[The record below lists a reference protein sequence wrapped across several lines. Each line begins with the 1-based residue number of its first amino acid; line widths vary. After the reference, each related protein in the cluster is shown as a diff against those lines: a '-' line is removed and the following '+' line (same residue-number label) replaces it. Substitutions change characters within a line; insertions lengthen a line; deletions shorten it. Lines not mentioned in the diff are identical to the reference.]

1 MHLVPSLPNELLHS
15 IVEYTA
21 YAYTYTYCELDSHSH
36 SLHKYASPELLALS
50 VANWQLRRLCLPFLF
65 AKLVIWFGKGVQ
77 QLKDETLVVENITES
92 EDLALSQI
100 IPQFEKLSDVDMQL
114 HGQAW
119 DGINSLRAIL
129 AHPNVTSV
137 LVNEL
142 PDESMCNVDLSK
154 VVFNST
160 TLSILSPEFDN
171 YLNCGMRIK
180 ILCLSKDESLGS
192 EFGSK
197 ILSGLKEIWIF
208 DYKTPD
214 SLSWLPVLSSTHP
227 TLNELWLLEKAY
239 NDDIVT
245 LPFFPSMDK
254 SQRQDLVKSLVIR
267 RVGLR
272 RAIGPLPLEWHVTTL
287 SFIANAVGV
296 SLIKTLNLVASS
308 FPKLEMLAL
317 NLNGHAGMYDIG
329 DLVSAF
335 ARFSSLGVIEFNNVF
350 RRLKLGSELDML
362 MLPVLDQTDAPE
374 AYAKS
379 VLLSFASCLAK
390 QVRTLDSIHI
400 DDCKPYTHRNF
411 TPPWRIAGWLH
422 DSILCV
428 NHRQHLLPAY
438 NAVGRM
444 EIAGGIASS
453 HPRTAAQAREYMRS
467 QGTLLLHTQTFR
479 CAVFEA
485 AK

>member
-50 VANWQLRRLCLPFLF
+50 VANWQLRQLCLPFLF

-77 QLKDETLVVENITES
+77 QLKDEFVHLMKFTKTLVVENITES

-100 IPQFEKLSDVDMQL
+100 IPQLEKLFDVDMRL

-129 AHPNVTSV
+129 VHPNVTSV

-142 PDESMCNVDLSK
+142 PDESMCNIDLSK

-180 ILCLSKDESLGS
+180 TLRLSKDESLGS

-239 NDDIVT
+239 NDNIVT

-296 SLIKTLNLVASS
+296 SLIKIQNSQPCCILVSETRNACSQPRWTCGDS
-308 FPKLEMLAL
+308 DLA
-317 NLNGHAGMYDIG
+317 
-329 DLVSAF
+329 SAF
-335 ARFSSLGVIEFNNVF
+335 AHFSSLRVIEFNNVF
-350 RRLKLGSELDML
+350 RRLKLGSKLDML
-362 MLPVLDQTDAPE
+362 MPPVLDQTDAPE

-379 VLLSFASCLAK
+379 VLLSFASRLAK

-422 DSILCV
+422 VLNGNWDM
-428 NHRQHLLPAY
+428 
-438 NAVGRM
+438 G
-444 EIAGGIASS
+444 
-453 HPRTAAQAREYMRS
+453 
-467 QGTLLLHTQTFR
+467 GTLVSL
-479 CAVFEA
+479 V
-485 AK
+485 